1 MIDFTNKYI
10 ITEND
15 TESEKLLKKAIS
27 QGFTLPKG
35 EKAMES
41 CRLFHFI
48 GNPYKLV
55 STPMFSKGFE
65 LEQAIRYSDLFGNEL
80 EELKKIADSAA
91 RWCRAYG
98 YEHLSV
104 YANEELDRYTGKGI
118 AKTKDGTVQ
127 ETSIELKKPRK
138 ITVSE
143 LEEHFGYPI
152 EIVS

>member
-10 ITEND
+10 ITENNV
-15 TESEKLLKKAIS
+15 ESEKLLKKAIS
-27 QGFTLPKG
+27 QGFNLPKG

-48 GNPYKLV
+48 GSPYKQV
-55 STPMFSKGFE
+55 STPKFSKAFE
-65 LEQAIRYSDLFGNEL
+65 LDQAIRYSDLFGDEL
-80 EELKKIADSAA
+80 EELKKISDSAA

-104 YANEELDRYTGKGI
+104 YANEEVDGYTGRGI

-127 ETSIELKKPRK
+127 EVNVKLKKPRK